1 MPDGKNEA
9 KNSTMNLTIDMGNTR
24 VKYAVFDG
32 GTVVSDGCSEEFDEA
47 VIDRILAAHPGI
59 TQAIVATTRGPVD
72 DTVALVRRRIGRC
85 LRLSPQLPLPIRNG
99 YTTPE
104 TLGED
109 RLAAAVGAA
118 SLYPGRNLLIV
129 DFGTAITIDN
139 ISPGVQMRFRALHD
153 YTAALPLCESCED
166 QTLLGRST
174 VEAIR
179 QGVMNGIAFEIEG
192 YIARLFP
199 EIDALSIIFTG
210 GDAKFFV
217 KRIKNTIFAHCDLVF
232 LGLNRILEYNAS
244 EESRR

>member
-1 MPDGKNEA
+1 MYPE
-9 KNSTMNLTIDMGNTR
+9 
-24 VKYAVFDG
+24 
-32 GTVVSDGCSEEFDEA
+32 
-47 VIDRILAAHPGI
+47 
-59 TQAIVATTRGPVD
+59 
-72 DTVALVRRRIGRC
+72 RRRFIPFSEQKDKAARFPFHRDSGGSILLKIKIHIHVT
-85 LRLSPQLPLPIRNG
+85 LRQ
-99 YTTPE
+99 
-104 TLGED
+104 
-109 RLAAAVGAA
+109 
-118 SLYPGRNLLIV
+118 SLFQYHG
-129 DFGTAITIDN
+129 GN